1 MGRSWTGRCYGGHII
16 SHKVEALKASGPC
29 VLFFHWWDLYGVAI
43 ILVSARWNDLLF
55 IRDYVGRI
63 LGWLK

>member
-16 SHKVEALKASGPC
+16 IHEVGTLKASGPC

-43 ILVSARWNDLLF
+43 ILVSGRWNDLLV